1 MPNATDMSPRYSAE
15 ELAYFRELIERKKA
29 QTREDL
35 ERMRQTVLDDIELGE
50 VDSAYSYHMADAGTD
65 AMEREKIY
73 LLIARAEKFLRYL
86 DAALERIER
95 GTYGICRECGR
106 LIEKGRLEAVPH
118 TQICIECKRRQQS

>member
-1 MPNATDMSPRYSAE
+1 MPNTTNMSPRYSAE

-29 QTREDL
+29 QIREDL

-50 VDSAYSYHMADAGTD
+50 VDSVYSYHMADAGTD
-65 AMEREKIY
+65 AMEREKNY
-73 LLIARAEKFLRYL
+73 LFIARAEKFLRYL

>member
-1 MPNATDMSPRYSAE
+1 
-15 ELAYFRELIERKKA
+15 
-29 QTREDL
+29 
-35 ERMRQTVLDDIELGE
+35 MRQTVLDDIELGE
-50 VDSAYSYHMADAGTD
+50 VDSAYYYHMADAGTD